1 MFEVGVGATCMK
13 PPFYAWSRSRPN
25 LAGAGSGTSDFWSRS
40 RPKKWRL
47 RNPANCHNYVLS
59 K

>member
-25 LAGAGSGTSDFWSRS
+25 LAGAGSGTSDFWSQS
-40 RPKKWRL
+40 RQKGGGSATL
-47 RNPANCHNYVLS
+47 LTVTIMS
-59 K
+59 